1 MDWRYR
7 KQHDADHSQ
16 VFMGMKNLFH
26 AIHAAGLGDILQYG
40 DVTDV
45 DDEHYWSFL
54 EATYIDDVSTCSRT
68 NIRCA
73 DVRRRCPKL
82 WLPVALQFMTMI
94 TISK

>member
-1 MDWRYR
+1 
-7 KQHDADHSQ
+7 
-16 VFMGMKNLFH
+16 MGMKNLFH

-54 EATYIDDVSTCSRT
+54 DATYIDDVSTCPRI

-73 DVRRRCPKL
+73 DVRRRCRKP
-82 WLPVALQFMTMI
+82 WSPVAPQSMTMN